1 MLFSMERFML
11 MGYPSIAE
19 IEEKKMNVAKVFLVA
34 APLALA
40 SCASQPPVPSEQLAV
55 SKTAVEQAQRAQ
67 AGDYAPIE
75 LKQAQDKLNLAQAA
89 VQKEDYVTAGRLAK
103 QAEVDARLA
112 ETKAHSARAQNA
124 VAALNESIRAL
135 RQEIE
140 RR

>member
-1 MLFSMERFML
+1 MERFML
-11 MGYPSIAE
+11 TGLHRSQK
-19 IEEKKMNVAKVFLVA
+19 IEEEEEMNPFKAFLIVT
-34 APLALA
+34 PFALA
-40 SCASQPPVPSEQLAV
+40 SCASQPPVPNEQLAV

-89 VQKEDYVTAGRLAK
+89 VQKEDYVTAQRLAK

-124 VAALNESIRAL
+124 VAQINESIRAL
-135 RQEIE
+135 RLEIE